1 MKGIATE
8 KVQGG
13 KLLRIKVD
21 YDEVINSVQITG
33 DFFLHPE
40 EAIEDIE
47 KSLFGVKVDS
57 EENVFLNIVSEVVQK
72 KGIELIGI
80 TPEAIAKVVK
90 GAMK

>member
-1 MKGIATE
+1 
-8 KVQGG
+8 
-13 KLLRIKVD
+13 
-21 YDEVINSVQITG
+21 
-33 DFFLHPE
+33 
-40 EAIEDIE
+40 
-47 KSLFGVKVDS
+47 LFGVKVDS